1 MAFFQDP
8 PENRDAYLQDRAL
21 RTELRR
27 YLPRDVLES
36 VTPAVA
42 ELGRHTASTLP
53 ELSEQAEAN
62 PPVHVAWG
70 PFGRRVD
77 EVRTHPAW
85 EALKRFSAEHGVV
98 ATGYER
104 ALGDRNRVVQAA
116 LIHLFSASSAT
127 ASCPL
132 AMTDAAAR
140 VLLDVAPASVRERL
154 FPQLTT
160 REPERFIT
168 SGQWMTERTGGS
180 DVGDS
185 ETVARFLGREGEEE
199 RYALYGTKWFTSAV
213 TSEMALT
220 LARIED
226 AQGGSVEGSRGLTLF
241 CVDVRKKPEGGY
253 QGILVNRLKDKLGTR
268 ALPTAELT
276 LDGAPAVRLGEVG
289 KGVKN
294 ISTMLNITRWYNAV
308 ASASGMARCTWL
320 ARDYAEKRAAFGRRL
335 IDHPLHARTLD
346 DMEAETAAATALCFA
361 VADLL
366 GRMEQGTLDDAELS
380 RLRGLI
386 PIAKLT
392 CGKQAVAV
400 ASEALEAF
408 GGAGYIEDTGLP
420 RLLRD
425 AQVLSIWEGTTNVLS
440 LDVLRAEARSGS
452 LGALL
457 KDLGARAERL
467 PEGLDGKAV
476 GFVRETLGRLV
487 TRAKE
492 LAKAGD
498 PEAMEREARRMALTT
513 GYVVEAVLLAESVA
527 HAGADDDEAG
537 LRFARFCLAR
547 LAAPLS

>member
-1 MAFFQDP
+1 MAFYQDP
-8 PENRDAYLQDRAL
+8 PGYPDAYASDRAL
-21 RTELRR
+21 KAELKR
-27 YLPRDVLES
+27 YLPADVLEK
-36 VTPAVA
+36 VRPRLET
-42 ELGRHTASTLP
+42 LGRHTATTLM
-53 ELSEQAEAN
+53 ELSNQAEAN
-62 PPVHVAWG
+62 PPVHVPYS

-77 EVRTHPAW
+77 EIRTHPAW
-85 EALKRFSAEHGVV
+85 DALKTFAAEHGIV
-98 ATGYER
+98 ATGYD
-104 ALGDRNRVVQAA
+104 ASLGDRRRVVQTA
-116 LIHLFSASSAT
+116 LIHLYSASSAT
-127 ASCPL
+127 FSCPL

-140 VLLDVAPASVRERL
+140 VLKDIAPAPVRDHLLPR
-154 FPQLTT
+154 LTT
-160 REPERFIT
+160 TDPTRFIT

-180 DVGDS
+180 DVGNT
-185 ETVARFLGREGEEE
+185 ETIARYLGRDGDVE
-199 RYALYGTKWFTSAV
+199 RYSLHGVKWFTSSV

-226 AQGGSVEGSRGLTLF
+226 EKGNTVEGSRGLTLF
-241 CVDVRKKPEGGY
+241 CVEVLPKPEGGY
-253 QGILVNRLKDKLGTR
+253 EGILVNRLKDKLGTR

-276 LDGAPAVRLGEVG
+276 LEGVPAVRLGEVG

-308 ASASGMARCTWL
+308 ASSSGMARATWL
-320 ARDYAEKRAAFGRRL
+320 ARDYAERRWAFGKRL
-335 IDHPLHARTLD
+335 SEQPLHARTLD
-346 DMEAETAAATALCFA
+346 DMEAETAAATALCFH

-366 GRMEQGTLDDAELS
+366 GRMEEGTLSDEELS

-452 LGALL
+452 LTAVL
-457 KDLGARAERL
+457 KNLATRAESL

-476 GFVRETLGRLV
+476 RHVRETLGRV
-487 TRAKE
+487 IARATE

-498 PEAMEREARRMALTT
+498 AAAMERDARRMALTT
-513 GYVVEAVLLAESVA
+513 GYLVEAVLLAESSA
-527 HAGADDDEAG
+527 FAGSDDKEAAQ
-537 LRFARFCLAR
+537 RFACFTTAR
-547 LAAPLS
+547 LAAPLA

>member
-8 PENRDAYLQDRAL
+8 PGYPDAYASDRAL
-21 RTELRR
+21 KAELAR
-27 YLPRDVLES
+27 YLPKEVLER
-36 VTPAVA
+36 VRPELEA
-42 ELGRHTASTLP
+42 LGRHTASTLM
-53 ELSEQAEAN
+53 ELSNQAEAN
-62 PPVHVAWG
+62 PPVHVPYG
-70 PFGRRVD
+70 PYGRRID

-85 EALKRFSAEHGVV
+85 DALKTFSAEHGIV
-98 ATGYER
+98 ATGYDGS
-104 ALGDRNRVVQAA
+104 LGDRRRVVQTA

-127 ASCPL
+127 YSCPL

-140 VLLDVAPASVRERL
+140 VLLDIAPASVRDRL
-154 FPQLTT
+154 FPRLTT
-160 REPERFIT
+160 RDPTSFIT

-180 DVGDS
+180 DVGNT
-185 ETVARFLGREGEEE
+185 ETVARYLGREGEEE
-199 RYALYGTKWFTSAV
+199 RYALYGTKWFTSSV

-226 AQGGSVEGSRGLTLF
+226 DKGDTVEGSRGLTLF
-241 CVDVRKKPEGGY
+241 CVDVRPKPEGGY
-253 QGILVNRLKDKLGTR
+253 EGIIVNRLKDKLGTR

-276 LDGAPAVRLGEVG
+276 LDGVPAVRLGEVG

-308 ASASGMARCTWL
+308 ASASGMARATWL
-320 ARDYAEKRAAFGRRL
+320 ARDYAERRVAFGKKL
-335 IDHPLHARTLD
+335 SEQPLHARTLD
-346 DMEAETAAATALCFA
+346 DMEAETAAALALCFH

-366 GRMEQGTLDDAELS
+366 GRMEEGSLSEEERS

-400 ASEALEAF
+400 ATEALEAF

-440 LDVLRAEARSGS
+440 LDVLRAEGRSGS
-452 LGALL
+452 LTAVL
-457 KDLGARAERL
+457 KDLAARAESL
-467 PEGLDGKAV
+467 PAGLDEKAV
-476 GFVRETLGRLV
+476 GHVRGTL
-487 TRAKE
+487 TRVITLATE

-498 PEAMEREARRMALTT
+498 AVAMEREARRLAVTT
-513 GYVVEAVLLAESVA
+513 GYLVEAVLLAESSA
-527 HAGADDDEAG
+527 HAGADDREAA
-537 LRFARFCLAR
+537 LRFARFSSAR
-547 LAAPLS
+547 LAAPLA